1 MKLEFGFRKQNM
13 VMAAVVI
20 AMLGCFTPLASSQQV
35 TTATS
40 PEEQRAKQQDGI
52 IRADIPYAKDGW
64 RAENLAQSP
73 RKHEMVKVGAREAFV
88 VYPKAEKAPVIVMM
102 PEDQGLNNW
111 SREMADTIAAMGA
124 VVIVPD
130 WLSGRGPNGGGHD
143 SFPDVKSALM
153 ANYDVTQEMTTAD
166 QNAWADWGEKL
177 PQYNGKL
184 AVIGFGWGA
193 GKAWAF
199 AADRKDLAAAFIF
212 YDWVPPGLDLTKL
225 NADVYGF
232 YASRDTRVERSI
244 PATKATMEKLGRKY
258 EYVDYKD
265 SDHMFVRLAEMAA
278 DNNPANLYARNDS
291 LARLQKLIEGLK

>member
-1 MKLEFGFRKQNM
+1 MNVEVGIHKQSILI
-13 VMAAVVI
+13 AA
-20 AMLGCFTPLASSQQV
+20 AALAAALAPLAISQQV

-40 PEEQRAKQQDGI
+40 PEEQRSKQQDGI

-88 VYPKAEKAPVIVMM
+88 VYPLAEKAPVIVMM

-143 SFPDVKSALM
+143 SFPDVKSVLM

-212 YDWVPPGLDLTKL
+212 YDWVPPGLDLSKL
-225 NADVYGF
+225 SADVYGF
-232 YASRDTRVERSI
+232 YASKDTRVERSI
-244 PATKATMEKLGRKY
+244 PTTKAAMEKLGRKY

-265 SDHMFVRLAEMAA
+265 ADHMFVRLAEMAA
-278 DNNPANLYARNDS
+278 DKNPANLYARNDS